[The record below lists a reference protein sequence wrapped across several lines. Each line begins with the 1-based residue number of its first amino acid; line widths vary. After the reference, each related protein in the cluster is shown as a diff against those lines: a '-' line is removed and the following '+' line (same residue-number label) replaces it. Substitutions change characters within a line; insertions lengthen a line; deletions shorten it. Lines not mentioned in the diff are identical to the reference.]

1 MNPRV
6 ARAISGLESVPCLLV
21 DDLANA
27 ADYYRDVLGFSR
39 VEILGEPPA
48 AVLARAPGGSAL
60 LQLASPGARGY
71 ARRRFGPRAWDAVFY
86 VRDPD
91 RAAAALRARGA
102 RVQVGIGV
110 THVSEF
116 TFEVRDPWGN
126 ILAFAATSGGLRSA
140 LGRGVRR
147 AVPAAVRIGTR
158 NWRLGR
164 AERPHLREFGEFY
177 AQLTDRRDI
186 FYMFFAEGLLHW
198 VVNAVRHIPEDVNLV
213 LVGSALPPDEQQF
226 IRENLNRPFHNIR
239 LGVDDNTT
247 WEFLFDTNRHNF
259 GYIDIDCFVL
269 EPKVLA
275 DMAQIENT
283 TAVNVAW
290 AYDATPE
297 LAVGCTHFVFVNAA
311 VVEAMRSRGLY
322 VSPTNYEWEGSRLP
336 YLHNRTYCRIPTS
349 RQRRQL
355 LSVLPPDDYGR
366 PIPPGDSDF
375 FDTLVAYQVAAAA
388 AGYRIHRVRHLEH
401 RTQATLAG
409 EHGGRRPWQQDM
421 TDELVHIGG
430 VSYYWKLFHMPEFRK
445 LYLAAEYVLLANC
458 ADRLPPYYAE
468 RLGMLESE
476 LGHLGIAPA
485 SATRIIEHHLASDR
499 GLSGPVVDR
508 LLGRTPEPL
517 AGPSRR

>member
-21 DDLANA
+21 DDLASA
-27 ADYYRDVLGFSR
+27 ADYYREVLGFTSA
-39 VEILGEPPA
+39 EILGDPPA

-86 VRDPD
+86 VRDAD

-102 RVQVGIGV
+102 LVQVGIGV

-140 LGRGVRR
+140 MSRGVGR
-147 AVPAAVRIGTR
+147 ALPPPVRAGLR

-177 AQLTDRRDI
+177 AQLTDHRDI

-213 LVGSALPPDEQQF
+213 LVGSALTPDEQQF
-226 IRENLNRPFHNIR
+226 IRANLNRPFHNIR

-247 WEFLFDTNRHNF
+247 WEFLFETNRHNF

-269 EPKVLA
+269 EPKVFA
-275 DMAQIENT
+275 DMTHIEDT
-283 TAVNVAW
+283 TAVNVIW

-297 LAVGCTHFVFVNAA
+297 LAVGCCHFVFVNAA
-311 VVEAMRSRGLY
+311 VIEAMRSRGLY
-322 VSPTNYEWEGSRLP
+322 VSPTNYEWGGSRMP
-336 YLHNRTYCRIPTS
+336 YMHNRTYCRIPTS

-355 LSVLPPDDYGR
+355 LSVLPPDDHGR
-366 PIPPGDSDF
+366 PVPPGGSPF

-388 AGYRIHRVRHLEH
+388 AGYPIHRVRQLEH
-401 RTQATLAG
+401 RTQATLG
-409 EHGGRRPWQQDM
+409 EYGSQREWQQDM
-421 TDELVHIGG
+421 SDELVHIGG

-445 LYLAAEYVLLANC
+445 LYLAAEYTLLANC
-458 ADRLPPYYAE
+458 AGRLPPYYAE
-468 RLGMLESE
+468 RLGVLESE
-476 LGHLGIAPA
+476 LGHLGISPA
-485 SATRIIEHHLASDR
+485 QAASLVGHHLTSER

-508 LLGRTPEPL
+508 LLGRAPEPA
-517 AGPSRR
+517 AGPSRQ